1 MASATIDIAGVT
13 ITVAS
18 LAVVNASGSLFD
30 LSTGL
35 PWSLHNSLRRPTAA
49 QRAAL
54 RTVCEAAP
62 APPMNTTI
70 GIVATDACLARPEV
84 GRLAQSAHDG
94 LARAIRPA
102 HSLIDGDTVFGLA
115 TGVHDVG
122 SIDAGTMR
130 GVGSRASQLNLLFA
144 MAAEVFETACVDAV
158 LTATSFG
165 SVPSYRELCPSA
177 FRA

>member
-1 MASATIDIAGVT
+1 M
-13 ITVAS
+13 
-18 LAVVNASGSLFD
+18 
-30 LSTGL
+30 
-35 PWSLHNSLRRPTAA
+35 
-49 QRAAL
+49 
-54 RTVCEAAP
+54 
-62 APPMNTTI
+62 
-70 GIVATDACLARPEV
+70 
-84 GRLAQSAHDG
+84 
-94 LARAIRPA
+94 
-102 HSLIDGDTVFGLA
+102 
-115 TGVHDVG
+115 G